1 MKIPKNQGKWSV
13 LNKCCDQNKD
23 CQFITTLIKHLDLS
37 CIILRADLH
46 FYAYKLYVVV
56 LPTDNHK
63 LLRVEFCN
71 CMLIK
76 PESWGKFFCVQTQK
90 MGQIPKREV
99 ISSKS
104 PAIWNKEMF

>member
-23 CQFITTLIKHLDLS
+23 CLFITTLIKHLDLS
-37 CIILRADLH
+37 CIILRTDLH

-63 LLRVEFCN
+63 LLRVEFCT

-76 PESWGKFFCVQTQK
+76 PES
-90 MGQIPKREV
+90 RENSFV
-99 ISSKS
+99 YKL
-104 PAIWNKEMF
+104 K